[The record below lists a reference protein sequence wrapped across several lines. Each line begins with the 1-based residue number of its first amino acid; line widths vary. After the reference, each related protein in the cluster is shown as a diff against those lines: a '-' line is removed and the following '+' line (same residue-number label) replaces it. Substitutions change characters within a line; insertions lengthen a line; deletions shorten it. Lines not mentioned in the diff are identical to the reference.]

1 MMTKP
6 PEILEPLDRT
16 SPFMEVLYRRRAVRS
31 YKPDVIDGARLQ
43 RLLDAAVQAPTARH
57 QEPWQFVVVQ
67 NLELLKRISDR
78 AKELARANAAHHG
91 NVLKPPGAPGDGVTS
106 QLADPDYNI
115 FYDAGTLVIICA
127 RLTPEFFTPDSWPA
141 HSFVVADCWLAA
153 ENLMLAACAD
163 GLGTCCIGFAVP
175 ALNDPSIKAEL
186 GMRSAVEAFAPIIV
200 GVPAGV
206 TALVPRKPPVL
217 LRWIR

>member
-1 MMTKP
+1 MP
-6 PEILEPLDRT
+6 IAPEVLEPLASD
-16 SPFMEVLYRRRAVRS
+16 SPFSEVLYRRRAVRS
-31 YKPDVIDGARLQ
+31 YRPDMIAAERID
-43 RLLDAAVQAPTARH
+43 RLLDAAVHAPTARD

-67 NLELLKRISDR
+67 NRELLKRISDR

-91 NVLKPPGAPGDGVTS
+91 NVLKSPGSPGDGVAS
-106 QLADPDYNI
+106 PLADPAFNV
-115 FYDAGTLVIICA
+115 FYDAGTLVVICA

-163 GLGTCCIGFAVP
+163 GLGTCCIGFAVS
-175 ALNDPSIKAEL
+175 ALNDPHIKAEL
-186 GMRSAVEAFAPIIV
+186 GIPPAVEAFAPIIV
-200 GVPAGV
+200 GVPAVV
-206 TALVPRKPPVL
+206 TPLVGRKPPVI

>member
-6 PEILEPLDRT
+6 PEILEQLDKT

-31 YKPDVIDGARLQ
+31 YKPDVIDGERLQ
-43 RLLDAAVQAPTARH
+43 RLLDAAVHAPTARH

-67 NLELLKRISDR
+67 NRELLKRISDR

-91 NVLKPPGAPGDGVTS
+91 NVLKPPGAPGDGVAS

-175 ALNDPSIKAEL
+175 ALNDPVIKAEL
-186 GMRSAVEAFAPIIV
+186 GIPSAVEAFAPIIV
-200 GVPAGV
+200 GVPAVV
-206 TALVPRKPPVL
+206 TPLVPRKPPVL

>member
-1 MMTKP
+1 MTRP
-6 PEILEPLDRT
+6 PEIMEPVST
-16 SPFMEVLYRRRAVRS
+16 NSPFMEVLYRRRAVRS
-31 YKPDVIDGARLQ
+31 YRPDVIDGERLQ
-43 RLLDAAVQAPTARH
+43 RLLDAAVHAPTARH
-57 QEPWQFVVVQ
+57 QEPWEFVVVQ
-67 NLELLKRISDR
+67 NAGLLQRISNR

-91 NVLKPPGAPGDGVTS
+91 NVLKPPGAPGDGVAS
-106 QLADPDYNI
+106 PLADPGYNI
-115 FYDAGTLVIICA
+115 FYDAGTLVVICA
-127 RLTPEFFTPDSWPA
+127 RLTPDFFTPDSWPA

-175 ALNDPSIKAEL
+175 ALNDPLIKAEL
-186 GMRSAVEAFAPIIV
+186 GIPSAVEAFAPIIV

-206 TALVPRKPPVL
+206 TPLVSRKPPVL